1 MADNYRTN
9 INPHVFFF
17 LSFVFCRKRVIRV
30 QNSSE
35 DDVNLVNRELTI
47 GKQTK
52 SVQVLD

>member
-9 INPHVFFF
+9 KNPHVILFFF
-17 LSFVFCRKRVIRV
+17 CVCRKRVIRV